1 MGQGPIEKGNNNM
14 LQDGTGKEF
23 PGISA
28 NQSAAK
34 ASGTSMPW
42 IPSKEIEVAEAPV
55 AKNVAPKSKGP
66 GGPFL
71 VAACDAIVRAAA
83 VCVAKEQGYPSLT
96 AYHIGAIKKAV
107 ERHGFSELVQE
118 EIDNA
123 KASSPSLGG
132 IAVEEV
138 ANA

>member
-14 LQDGTGKEF
+14 LQDGTGKGF

-42 IPSKEIEVAEAPV
+42 IPSKEIEVAGAPV
-55 AKNVAPKSKGP
+55 ANKVAPKSKGP
-66 GGPFL
+66 RGPFL

-96 AYHIGAIKKAV
+96 AYLIGTIKKAV